1 MEGGEHQV
9 EKPTWMSRI
18 RFLSPTAVTCR
29 TLRVKRKILSLYVE
43 CRYSS
48 FFFFFPFNLR
58 LLVFFFPLCSSDI
71 DYFSFELKLTLN

>member
-48 FFFFFPFNLR
+48 FFFLSFQLTPSR
-58 LLVFFFPLCSSDI
+58 FFPLCSSDI

>member
-1 MEGGEHQV
+1 M

-43 CRYSS
+43 RRHSSFFS
-48 FFFFFPFNLR
+48 FFFFLPFNLR
-58 LLVFFFPLCSSDI
+58 SLVFFFPLCSFDI